1 MLTEV
6 REWQNI
12 EDAAKGMAGN
22 WKKFHSFGWHDEPND
37 ADGWTIIYTENRDSG
52 LLEQSNAATI
62 KKKLDRFD
70 ENEVQSEHHGHFAV
84 GWVDGFAIRV
94 FGKNGKIT
102 PAFKALWDIG
112 QRMERYPVLDEEDYS
127 RRELDA
133 LMENI
138 ESIGKRWVGKK
149 VKTKDWIGDVY
160 RWLDENASSELENRD
175 DQGAY
180 PDEDL
185 VREALK
191 QNGYLEGCEFDAKK
205 YDSFEDYIECDLC
218 KKAML
223 FPDEFWEKAGLV
235 GIKAPRGRAS
245 HRPVDTNSDVFEEV
259 RDLLIERAGKD

>member
-133 LMENI
+133 
-138 ESIGKRWVGKK
+138 VGGQILE
-149 VKTKDWIGDVY
+149 TRPFGDL
-160 RWLDENASSELENRD
+160 RCFRSPGC
-175 DQGAY
+175 DQPGDGQV
-180 PDEDL
+180 PE
-185 VREALK
+185 
-191 QNGYLEGCEFDAKK
+191 
-205 YDSFEDYIECDLC
+205 
-218 KKAML
+218 
-223 FPDEFWEKAGLV
+223 
-235 GIKAPRGRAS
+235 
-245 HRPVDTNSDVFEEV
+245 PVQRVI
-259 RDLLIERAGKD
+259 R